1 MTLAGF
7 RIGLRQEN
15 EPVNAELRVPLNCI
29 PIEETA
35 RRHCELEP
43 AKLRR
48 TLMHLGCA
56 SQPLQT

>member
-7 RIGLRQEN
+7 RIGLRQQN
-15 EPVNAELRVPLNCI
+15 EPVNPELRVPLNCI
-29 PIEETA
+29 PIEDAT
-35 RRHCELEP
+35 RCHCELEP

-48 TLMHLGCA
+48 TLMQLGHA